1 MLSNAVPRV
10 GTLGWYA
17 LPRWG
22 KLNDGVS
29 VPHRGIAFQRV
40 GAVPWDPI
48 DHHVS
53 DPMPRWGKWHESSNG
68 RHPFF
73 LVLSSPMVPRMPLE
87 WVFVMAGAQKNGP
100 EHMCS
105 GPRSSN
111 NNF

>member
-1 MLSNAVPRV
+1 MLSNAVPKV

-17 LPRWG
+17 
-22 KLNDGVS
+22 
-29 VPHRGIAFQRV
+29 
-40 GAVPWDPI
+40 
-48 DHHVS
+48 
-53 DPMPRWGKWHESSNG
+53 MPRWGTWDESSNG
-68 RHPFF
+68 SHPLF
-73 LVLSSPMVPRMPLE
+73 LALSSPMVPRMPLE